1 MAMRRTKVLEA
12 LRVKMDLTLL
22 KDRDYDY
29 NLAYIETFEGC
40 NLLCKG

>member
-12 LRVKMDLTLL
+12 APHSLLLL

-29 NLAYIETFEGC
+29 NLAYTETFEGC
-40 NLLCKG
+40 NLLCKR